1 MRGEGAGG
9 AGTVRGGGDRA
20 ARAMGLHSRGRRSRG
35 HRAGGRHGRRARE
48 TRTGPRKARARAA
61 RHAVVL
67 GGGVVGVASAWFL
80 ARSGCRVT
88 LIERREGAGLETSF
102 ANGGLVTPS
111 MSDPWASPEIPRLI
125 LKWIGREDAPF
136 LLRIGAL
143 PGLVSW
149 GLRFLR
155 ECNEECWR
163 RNTRNILRLS
173 TYSHECLRE
182 LVRETGVD
190 YESNPFGTLHLFR
203 DSLSMEKTSR
213 TAEMLEEL
221 GVRSQALDP
230 AGCTALEPALR
241 QQVDRIAGGIHY
253 PDDEGGDAHLF
264 SRRLAAICASN
275 GVEIRYGEA
284 VEGIETQ
291 GGRFSAVRTGAGRVE
306 ADACV
311 VALGYESARH
321 LRPLGVRLPIY
332 PVKGYSLTFPVGGWN
347 DAPVVPF
354 ADDGHKAGI
363 VRIGDRIRVAGTA
376 EFAGPDRTLNPKR
389 IENLRG
395 FFLSLFPDYPDR
407 TAGDAWTGLRPMTPD
422 GIPYLGPTP
431 VGGLFL
437 NTGHGHLGW
446 TMACGSARIVADLV
460 CGRDAEIDLAGMT
473 LEGR

>member
-1 MRGEGAGG
+1 M
-9 AGTVRGGGDRA
+9 
-20 ARAMGLHSRGRRSRG
+20 
-35 HRAGGRHGRRARE
+35 
-48 TRTGPRKARARAA
+48 
-61 RHAVVL
+61 VVL

-80 ARSGCRVT
+80 ARRGCRVT

-136 LLRIGAL
+136 LVRIRAL
-143 PGLVSW
+143 PGLLPW
-149 GLRFLR
+149 GLKFLR
-155 ECNEECWR
+155 ECNHESWH
-163 RNTRNILRLS
+163 RNTRIILRLS

-221 GVRSQALDP
+221 GVRSQTLDP
-230 AGCTALEPALR
+230 AGCTVLEPALR
-241 QQVDRIAGGIHY
+241 AQIDRIAGGIHY

-264 SRRLAAICASN
+264 SQRLAEICASN
-275 GVEIRYGEA
+275 GVELRYGET
-284 VEGIETQ
+284 VERIETE
-291 GGRFSAVRTGAGRVE
+291 GGKFSAVRTGAGRVE

-311 VALGYESARH
+311 VALGGESPRH
-321 LRPLGVRLPIY
+321 VGPLGIRLPIY

-376 EFAGPDRTLNPKR
+376 EFAGRDRTLSPKR
-389 IENLRG
+389 IANLRN

-407 TAGDAWTGLRPMTPD
+407 SAGDAWTGLRPMTPD

-431 VGGLFL
+431 VEGLFL

-446 TMACGSARIVADLV
+446 TMACGSASIVAALV
-460 CGRDAEIDLAGMT
+460 CGREAGIDLAGMT
-473 LEGR
+473 LEER